1 MEEVTGIAIVPDD
14 GLKKYLADS
23 VVLLTSVRSG
33 LADLLKAILEG
44 DADSPKDLADK
55 QADFEKALRRVFE
68 AEDRFNDWYSKST
81 GDSLGGEIDFD
92 AVRQEIGCQLARIRD
107 CCAEE

>member
-1 MEEVTGIAIVPDD
+1 MEEVTGTAIVPDE

-33 LADLLKAILEG
+33 LADLLRAILAG
-44 DADSPKDLADK
+44 DAETPKDLADK

-68 AEDRFNDWYSKST
+68 AEDRFNDWYSKTT
-81 GDSLGGEIDFD
+81 GDTVFGEINFD

-107 CCAEE
+107 CCADD